1 MLPRR
6 AGVHLLVMTDRPR
19 RARKPLVASTLVL
32 RTLAAAITLGSFG
45 GMTIF
50 ANENLYTSNAPL
62 QPAAVVAAAT
72 ATPTPTAAPTTAPTR
87 VTSTRTT
94 VRSSVTSTSTTAVT
108 RTKQS

>member
-1 MLPRR
+1 MLPPR
-6 AGVHLLVMTDRPR
+6 ADVHLFGMTDRPR

-32 RTLAAAITLGSFG
+32 RTLATAITLGSFG

-62 QPAAVVAAAT
+62 QPAAVAIAV
-72 ATPTPTAAPTTAPTR
+72 PTPTTAPTTVPTT

-94 VRSSVTSTSTTAVT
+94 VRGSVASTSITALT